1 MSDKEKQN
9 LLEKLDKHRLA
20 LNAELKEIDLQKIVY
35 ENSGWRVRDVIGH
48 IATWNLETARS
59 LNAYQAGSEY
69 SIPDLQETEE
79 DYNERAVVAQK
90 RFSDSQVLIE
100 WEHSLDELSRAIQE
114 IPSDNFS
121 GTLLFPWGDEYGSI
135 TLLVEYMIGHA
146 IEHLGDIP

>member
-1 MSDKEKQN
+1 VSDKEKQN

-20 LNAELKEIDLQKIVY
+20 LLAELKEIDLQKIVY
-35 ENSGWRVRDVIGH
+35 ENSGWRVRDIVGH

-59 LNAYQAGSEY
+59 LNAFLSGSEY
-69 SIPDLQETEE
+69 SIPDLDQTEV

-90 RFSDSQVLIE
+90 KFTDSQILKE
-100 WEHSLDELSRAIQE
+100 WEHSLDELTNAIQE

-121 GTLLFPWGDEYGSI
+121 GTLLYPWGDEYGSI

-146 IEHLGDIP
+146 IEHLDDIP

>member
-121 GTLLFPWGDEYGSI
+121 GTLLYPWGDEYGSI

-146 IEHLGDIP
+146 IEHLDDIP